1 MRKPPNHAADSAELR
16 GRAQARLAEH
26 SGSVRSKSGD
36 QKSEAD
42 TQRLLHELEIHQ
54 IELEMQNEELSEA
67 RDKLEALLEKY
78 TDLYDFAPVGY
89 LTLNSAGSICEANL
103 AAANLLDVA
112 RSALMRRDFG
122 NFVSATDRDS
132 FGSFVRRI
140 FAGRIRQSCE
150 VTLHVAGRT
159 PLAVELEG
167 IAFESG
173 QSCRVTL
180 TDITELKRA
189 EADRLILNKLEST
202 GILAGGIAHDFNNL
216 LTVILLNLELAQM
229 ATLPGGE
236 LAQYLEAAKHSGLL
250 ARNLTAQLVTFADGG
265 TLIRRAIFLSDLIKE
280 SASVA
285 LSGSNLRCDLFLA
298 EDLWAADV
306 DARQIGQAIRNLILN
321 AREAM
326 PKGGTVVV
334 RGNNVALNTQELP
347 SLPTGDYVR
356 ISIADQGPG
365 IAREVLPKIFDPY
378 FSTKQ
383 RGTQK
388 GMGLGLTICHSIV
401 QKHQGAIA
409 VESAMGV
416 GTTFHIYLPVNRTL
430 DNTGRPFVPAD
441 VPQPARA
448 LVMEDDEEV
457 RKLVGLSL
465 SAMGHTVE
473 LAEEGRAAIEIY
485 KIASQ
490 LGRRFDVVILD
501 LAMPEGWSGQETLQ
515 ALLKLDPD
523 VQAIAMSGNVLDPV
537 LLEPARHGFKAA
549 LTKPFDAE
557 RLRQILAQMKSS
569 ARAIRTAP

>member
-1 MRKPPNHAADSAELR
+1 M
-16 GRAQARLAEH
+16 
-26 SGSVRSKSGD
+26 RSKSGD

-229 ATLPGGE
+229 AHSSRRGTGAISGSRE
-236 LAQYLEAAKHSGLL
+236 AFRLAGPEPDRATGHLCRRRHTDQAGDVPFGLIQESV
-250 ARNLTAQLVTFADGG
+250 QL
-265 TLIRRAIFLSDLIKE
+265 
-280 SASVA
+280 A
-285 LSGSNLRCDLFLA
+285 LSGSNVRCESLPGGGPLGGRCGRA
-298 EDLWAADV
+298 
-306 DARQIGQAIRNLILN
+306 QIGQVIRNLILN

-334 RGNNVALNTQELP
+334 RGKMWL
-347 SLPTGDYVR
+347 
-356 ISIADQGPG
+356 
-365 IAREVLPKIFDPY
+365 
-378 FSTKQ
+378 
-383 RGTQK
+383 
-388 GMGLGLTICHSIV
+388 
-401 QKHQGAIA
+401 
-409 VESAMGV
+409 
-416 GTTFHIYLPVNRTL
+416 
-430 DNTGRPFVPAD
+430 
-441 VPQPARA
+441 
-448 LVMEDDEEV
+448 
-457 RKLVGLSL
+457 
-465 SAMGHTVE
+465 
-473 LAEEGRAAIEIY
+473 
-485 KIASQ
+485 
-490 LGRRFDVVILD
+490 
-501 LAMPEGWSGQETLQ
+501 
-515 ALLKLDPD
+515 
-523 VQAIAMSGNVLDPV
+523 
-537 LLEPARHGFKAA
+537 
-549 LTKPFDAE
+549 
-557 RLRQILAQMKSS
+557 
-569 ARAIRTAP
+569 